1 MTSVIIRNHNEE
13 QYIGFAIQSV
23 IDHIPNPEIIII
35 DDHSTDD
42 SMSVVKL
49 FNTRAN
55 ITVHSIDDYS
65 PGKALNYGAQ
75 LATHDMLLVLSA
87 HSQITAMNIRWV
99 ESNLKSNFAAIFGN
113 QIPIYRG
120 KRITKRYIWSHF
132 LDDRE
137 VVDMHSDIENRP
149 FLHNAFCFYN
159 KQILLENPFDET
171 LSGKED
177 RYWAADILSKG
188 KSYLYTPSIA
198 ANHYYTKNGATWK
211 GLG

>member
-65 PGKALNYGAQ
+65 PGKALNCGAK
-75 LATHDMLLVLSA
+75 LANNDIILILSA
-87 HSQITAMNIRWV
+87 HSHIKKMDFEYIK
-99 ESNLKSNFAAIFGN
+99 SNLKSNFVAIFGN

-120 KRITKRYIWSHF
+120 KRITKRYVWSHF
-132 LDDRE
+132 SNINE
-137 VVDMHSDIENRP
+137 SIDMYSDIEQRP

-159 KQILLENPFDET
+159 RSNLLENPFDES
-171 LSGKED
+171 LPSKED

-188 KSYLYTPSIA
+188 KSYLYTPRIC
-198 ANHYYTKNGATWK
+198 ANHYYTNNGATWK